1 MLSKRSYYIAAGM
14 FAGIT
19 GLVVFLVIH
28 HFTITPIWFI
38 LPVGVILSIAGGA
51 AVGWAFAEMRSHLLP
66 NAIWS
71 ALILAV
77 LLSLTQVPGFLIGQ
91 RFGPVIDIQNETILQ
106 GMAAEIIRRF
116 AFDLIFM
123 AGVVGALLG
132 WYIGRTQRAAL
143 AMAIAGIAFAIGS
156 GHNIPFFVGIGLT
169 AASKMLLIMAAV
181 ILTSSLGLGI
191 SAYWLEKKSPL
202 QE

>member
-1 MLSKRSYYIAAGM
+1 MQSKRSYYIAAGM

-19 GLVVFLVIH
+19 GLVVFLTIH

-38 LPVGVILSIAGGA
+38 LPVGLILSMVGGA
-51 AVGWAFAEMRSHLLP
+51 AVGWAFAEMRSHLVS

-71 ALILAV
+71 ALILAM

-106 GMAAEIIRRF
+106 GMTAEIIRRF

-123 AGVVGALLG
+123 AGMVGALLG
-132 WYIGRTQRAAL
+132 WFVGRTQRAAL
-143 AMAIAGIAFAIGS
+143 SMAIAGIAFAIGP

-181 ILTSSLGLGI
+181 ILTSSLALGI
-191 SAYWLEKKSPL
+191 SAYWLENSRSI

>member
-77 LLSLTQVPGFLIGQ
+77 LLSLTPVPGFLIGQ
-91 RFGPVIDIQNETILQ
+91 RFGPVIDI
-106 GMAAEIIRRF
+106 
-116 AFDLIFM
+116 
-123 AGVVGALLG
+123 
-132 WYIGRTQRAAL
+132 
-143 AMAIAGIAFAIGS
+143 
-156 GHNIPFFVGIGLT
+156 
-169 AASKMLLIMAAV
+169 
-181 ILTSSLGLGI
+181 
-191 SAYWLEKKSPL
+191 
-202 QE
+202 